1 MSVPAAETA
10 ETPGIVQRSLS
21 AVVWNYTGTAARA
34 VVQLGVQMLL
44 ARLLGP
50 QAYGLFAVVLAVQ
63 GLGWML
69 AEGGVG
75 AALIQ
80 RPVADDDAVRQAVGA
95 VLQQGVVIAALV
107 MLLAPWLAGL
117 FREPALLGP
126 LLACGPLIL
135 LQSLGCVPASLMKRN
150 FDMKRWQMIHL
161 LAYSTGFGLVGVPLA
176 LAGLGVWSLVIAYAC
191 QTFGALVVSWALVRH
206 PLRPS
211 FRIDAQMRRFGLQV
225 LVSNLAGWATEN
237 LDRALVGRLWGIGL
251 LGAWAGAHNL
261 ARSPAMM
268 LSHSV
273 HSVTLATAS
282 RVQHDPERLRR
293 GYCAITGGLALLL
306 LPVFTLMALAAEPL
320 VLLLYGGRWR
330 DAVPLFQAFAVAMP
344 LQVLAGTAGSF
355 LWATGAVSRD
365 MAAQLGGAAL
375 LVLALLALAAA
386 GVPLASAVWVVPAAQ
401 ALRAALVYGSMS
413 RRIALPHADLL
424 RALRGGALLSAVGA
438 AVWGATAALPALA
451 SGGGTLVRLAL
462 AGAAGLA
469 VLLLSRG
476 GLIVAELRHMLRGRL
491 PAGPAGRLAGRV
503 LGFPS

>member
-1 MSVPAAETA
+1 MVPTSAGA
-10 ETPGIVQRSLS
+10 GSIVQRSLA
-21 AVVWNYTGTAARA
+21 AVAWNYAGTAARA
-34 VVQLGVQMLL
+34 VLQLGVQMLL

-80 RPVADDDAVRQAVGA
+80 RAVVTDDAVRQAVGA
-95 VLQQGVVIAALV
+95 VLQQGVAIAALV

-135 LQSLGCVPASLMKRN
+135 LQALGCVPASLMKRN

-161 LAYSTGFGLVGVPLA
+161 LAYGIGFGLVGVPLA
-176 LAGLGVWSLVIAYAC
+176 LAGWGVWSLVIAFAC
-191 QTFGALVVSWALVRH
+191 QSLGAFAGAWARVRH
-206 PLRPS
+206 PLQPS
-211 FRIDAQMRRFGLQV
+211 FAIEPQMRRFGLQV
-225 LVSNLAGWATEN
+225 LVTNLAGWATEN

-251 LGAWAGAHNL
+251 LGAWAGANNL
-261 ARSPAMM
+261 ARSPATM

-282 RVQHDPERLRR
+282 RVQDDPPRLRR
-293 GYCAITGGLALLL
+293 GWCAITGGLALLL

-320 VLLLYGGRWR
+320 VLLLYGARWH

-365 MAAQLGGAAL
+365 MAAQLAGAGL
-375 LVLALLALAAA
+375 LVLALAGLAAA
-386 GVPLASAVWVVPAAQ
+386 GVPLATAVWAVPAAQ
-401 ALRAALVYGSMS
+401 ALRAAVVYGSMA
-413 RRIALPHADLL
+413 RRIALPPADLL
-424 RALRGGALLSAVGA
+424 RALRGGAVLAAVGA
-438 AVWGATAALPALA
+438 AAWWASDLAALA
-451 SGGGTLVRLAL
+451 SPGGTLARLAL

-469 VLLLSRG
+469 ALLLSRG
-476 GLIVAELRHMLRGRL
+476 SLVVAELRDMLRGRL
-491 PAGPAGRLAGRV
+491 PQGAAGRMAGRL
-503 LGFPS
+503 LGLRP